1 VGKGWKLGG
10 TGNTYALC
18 LDTTVLQP
26 HAAILLLQDLEIPVW
41 CSMQHVRLDISK
53 DEALFPYKTQHRN
66 SGPCPVYLREGW
78 HTERPQ
84 VSKYRD
90 FCVF

>member
-41 CSMQHVRLDISK
+41 CSMQHVRLF
-53 DEALFPYKTQHRN
+53 LMVCQHWIFQKMKPF
-66 SGPCPVYLREGW
+66 SPTKLSIVI
-78 HTERPQ
+78 Q
-84 VSKYRD
+84 VLGTSSA
-90 FCVF
+90 